1 MARGQA
7 ALAYISAG
15 GVCVAASNNENNKNN
30 IVKEFK
36 LGNTTIRICD
46 DYCRNT
52 TPAEVE
58 AILARIARRA
68 LAQLSAQE

>member
-1 MARGQA
+1 MASGQA
-7 ALAYISAG
+7 ALAYTSAG
-15 GVCVAASNNENNKNN
+15 GVYVTENNSESIKNN
-30 IVKEFK
+30 IVEDFK
-36 LGNTTIRICD
+36 IGNSRIMICD

-68 LAQLSAQE
+68 QVQLSAQE